1 MTENAALDQGDG
13 IEFGGMWLDSCCI
26 FKVEPTWLHEEG
38 QIRMMGV
45 KSHSKDVD
53 MSNWWV
59 NKEGNE
65 IQSELVKVRDT
76 CSIFV

>member
-1 MTENAALDQGDG
+1 M
-13 IEFGGMWLDSCCI
+13 
-26 FKVEPTWLHEEG
+26 HEEG
-38 QIRMMGV
+38 QTRMMGV

-53 MSNWWV
+53 MSNRWV